1 MKNRD
6 QRLQQIN
13 ELRQLVRAV
22 LMKNTISNRN
32 EMSIDISIST
42 ELALNRDFMK
52 NELPNADRDVLV
64 RKAVAMGFEEN
75 EFLLLLDALITSMKH
90 KVEDYDM
97 EERVFLGSII
107 ASMKRTFN
115 KTSSYS
121 MSAYKDYFE
130 FEFDDDFDEIF
141 LTKEEQKNKDW
152 FDIDETNQLV
162 EGMSKF
168 SETISKITKMFE

>member
-1 MKNRD
+1 MSNSD
-6 QRLQQIN
+6 QRMQQLN
-13 ELRQLVRAV
+13 VLRQLVRAV
-22 LMKNTISNRN
+22 LMKNTISDRN
-32 EMSIDISIST
+32 EMSIGISIST
-42 ELALNRDFMK
+42 DLALNRVFMK
-52 NELPNADRDVLV
+52 NQLPEADRDVLV

-97 EERVFLGSII
+97 EERGFFGSII

-115 KTSSYS
+115 KSSYS

-141 LTKEEQKNKDW
+141 LTKEEQKNKDQ

>member
-1 MKNRD
+1 
-6 QRLQQIN
+6 
-13 ELRQLVRAV
+13 
-22 LMKNTISNRN
+22 MKNTISNRN